1 MFQLTSNWSVHPSS
15 SADKCPAPPCR
26 TAQNQVLSAYC
37 EATRAGCDAVRN
49 IVLHAS
55 VCEVSNA
62 ADHSSFLPLPMGASM
77 SCAMSLMSQS
87 RHRGQSNL
95 PPIVSSGRRLCN
107 PHLWPPLAKQ
117 YVIQRQQAFQGQALC
132 SCQPRRGPALSCQ
145 EKQPPACRI
154 FTHNVRG

>member
-1 MFQLTSNWSVHPSS
+1 MFQLTSNWSVQSSS

-62 ADHSSFLPLPMGASM
+62 ADHSSLLPLPMGASM
-77 SCAMSLMSQS
+77 SCAMSLMSQKPS
-87 RHRGQSNL
+87 QRTIKSSSNCVL
-95 PPIVSSGRRLCN
+95 RKKTLQPT
-107 PHLWPPLAKQ
+107 PLAS
-117 YVIQRQQAFQGQALC
+117 
-132 SCQPRRGPALSCQ
+132 SCKAVRHPKTASFPRPSPMQLSAS
-145 EKQPPACRI
+145 PR
-154 FTHNVRG
+154 TSS